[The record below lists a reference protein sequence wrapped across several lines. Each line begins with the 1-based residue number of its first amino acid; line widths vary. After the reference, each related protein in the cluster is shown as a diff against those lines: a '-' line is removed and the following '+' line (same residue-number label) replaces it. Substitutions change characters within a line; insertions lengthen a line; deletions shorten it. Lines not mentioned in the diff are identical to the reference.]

1 MNGFEIYFLVQST
14 GLIDEV
20 DLKKKDG
27 LSTGFC
33 LEKLGGEDTIYR
45 NGEVWVN

>member
-1 MNGFEIYFLVQST
+1 MNILEIYFLVQST
-14 GLIDEV
+14 GLTDEV

-33 LEKLGGEDTIYR
+33 LEKLGGKDTIYQDGKGSA
-45 NGEVWVN
+45 N